1 MFESSSFSHG
11 GHRPFNF
18 PLSGQNFQWGGDL
31 TPSPLSGATPLPE
44 DPFESG
50 NSHGQYIPQPAF
62 HQGAYIHDRQQ
73 VMVLQDRCK
82 MLELEVV
89 KLTTERDSIKEMF
102 ERLASST
109 GRLQQADPLQL
120 NTPLISISP
129 TDSKR
134 PSRATHPNVRFW
146 EQIDFQKWC
155 DTPAGQGHSSS
166 PVNLVYLEDE
176 NGRTISSRTIK
187 AIRRVLRGGWSELV
201 TRKIA
206 PHSWGKLS
214 ASGRQLIHNFMEH
227 EFPLFKLANN
237 GWKLDHLA
245 TTTYPAWRR
254 NNLDAN
260 GDWKSGG
267 NIKKEDNNTT
277 SITNALRVMEKA
289 LTQENASR
297 WPNQSSAKGEKRKEK
312 VCYCFGL
319 NTTLTQ
325 LYLSCSCSHIT
336 SALASLS
343 PLSHQHLLLSYH
355 RLLLSYHSLLLSHQP
370 LLLSHQHL
378 LLSISTSPTLVPLP
392 LPLASPLSPLAS
404 PPLPLASLSPALAS
418 MLPLI
423 QPIVTV
429 DAPAPPNA
437 VSNADK
443 ENIPPESQLI
453 PAPKPVRITIVNPL
467 STLALCAANMQFPT
481 PPSPP
486 APALKCEVQKATVNS
501 NPAEPMSKP
510 KKAKGKMRPSQTRNG
525 RNLCAHRWLKQIKTN
540 GTTDEFGVYYM
551 SLAENQRTAYDKE
564 VTDLV
569 AADKWDKTIG
579 QGRMY

>member
-89 KLTTERDSIKEMF
+89 KLTTECDSIKEMF

-109 GRLQQADPLQL
+109 RRLQQADPLQL

-129 TDSKR
+129 TDSKC
-134 PSRATHPNVRFW
+134 PSHTTHPNVRFW

-155 DTPAGQGHSSS
+155 DTPAGQGRSSS

-187 AIRRVLRGGWSELV
+187 AIWRVLHGGWSELV
-201 TRKIA
+201 TCKIT

-245 TTTYPAWRR
+245 TMTYPAWRR
-254 NNLDAN
+254 NNLDIN

-267 NIKKEDNNTT
+267 NIKKEDDNDDIDNECAE
-277 SITNALRVMEKA
+277 SDGEGTNARKRKQVAESVKCEGGKKKRKTAPALVSPSPA
-289 LTQENASR
+289 LTS
-297 WPNQSSAKGEKRKEK
+297 
-312 VCYCFGL
+312 
-319 NTTLTQ
+319 
-325 LYLSCSCSHIT
+325 LSP
-336 SALASLS
+336 ALASTS
-343 PLSHQHLLLSYH
+343 PALASTSPALASTSPAL
-355 RLLLSYHSLLLSHQP
+355 
-370 LLLSHQHL
+370 
-378 LLSISTSPTLVPLP
+378 ISTSPTLVSLP

-404 PPLPLASLSPALAS
+404 PPLPLASLSPALTS

-443 ENIPPESQLI
+443 ENIPPESQPI

-467 STLALCAANMQFPT
+467 STLAL
-481 PPSPP
+481 S
-486 APALKCEVQKATVNS
+486 PALECEVQKATVNS

>member
-1 MFESSSFSHG
+1 MFDSSSFSHG

-18 PLSGQNFQWGGDL
+18 PSSGQNFQWGGDL
-31 TPSPLSGATPLPE
+31 TPSPLSGATPLP
-44 DPFESG
+44 DDLFESG
-50 NSHGQYIPQPAF
+50 TSHGQCIPQPVF

-73 VMVLQDRCK
+73 ITVLQGRCK

-120 NTPLISISP
+120 NAPLIPISP
-129 TDSKR
+129 TDSQR

-146 EQIDFQKWC
+146 DQIDFQKWC

-176 NGRTISSRTIK
+176 NGRTVSSRTIK
-187 AIRRVLRGGWSELV
+187 SIRRVLRGGWSELV

-214 ASGRQLIHNFMEH
+214 ASGRQLIHTFMEH

-267 NIKKEDNNTT
+267 NIKKEDDNDDIDNECAE
-277 SITNALRVMEKA
+277 SDGEGTNAR
-289 LTQENASR
+289 
-297 WPNQSSAKGEKRKEK
+297 KRKQVAESVK
-312 VCYCFGL
+312 CEGGKKKRKTAPALGSPSPALGSPSPALVSPSPAL
-319 NTTLTQ
+319 VSPSPALASPSPALASPSPALASTSALV
-325 LYLSCSCSHIT
+325 ST
-336 SALASLS
+336 SALASSS
-343 PLSHQHLLLSYH
+343 PA
-355 RLLLSYHSLLLSHQP
+355 
-370 LLLSHQHL
+370 
-378 LLSISTSPTLVPLP
+378 
-392 LPLASPLSPLAS
+392 LASSSPALASSSPALASSLSPLAS
-404 PPLPLASLSPALAS
+404 LPPALAS
-418 MLPLI
+418 TVPLI
-423 QPIVTV
+423 QPIVSV

-437 VSNADK
+437 VSNAVK
-443 ENIPPESQLI
+443 ENIPLENQPI
-453 PAPKPVRITIVNPL
+453 IAPKPVRLTIVNPL

-481 PPSPP
+481 PAPTV
-486 APALKCEVQKATVNS
+486 PALECEVQKATVNS
-501 NPAEPMSKP
+501 NPAEPMPKP
-510 KKAKGKMRPSQTRNG
+510 KKAKGKMRPTQTRNG

-569 AADKWDKTIG
+569 AANKWDKTIG